1 MSTVATNAAARV
13 RWGYAW
19 PDALAFALGLGLAW
33 STGWKTADLV
43 WSLWLSS
50 LTIGYATIVWGALQP
65 AVVQFREGAMGRGV
79 AAIVGGSA
87 LIAFFT
93 VHFGLFHAAHAG
105 LLSQFFP
112 LLPEHKQ
119 QSFVDFTLLAEVVR
133 RYGWFVPVALIAER
147 QAFRLPVV
155 PPEPPARSVKA
166 PDIAARKARQAIG
179 SSMVFLPY
187 LNVVR
192 LHLLIFFFAAVHF
205 ARLESFAVYAI
216 VYAVYFFPWR
226 LVIDGQDVGTQR
238 SDAKKSR
245 GPASQPAPGTGER
258 SN

>member
-1 MSTVATNAAARV
+1 MSTVATESPAHA

-65 AVVQFREGAMGRGV
+65 AVMQFREGAATRGV
-79 AAIVGGSA
+79 AAVVGGFA
-87 LIAFFT
+87 LIAVFT
-93 VHFGLFHAAHAG
+93 VHFGIFHAAHAG
-105 LLSQFFP
+105 ILSQFFP
-112 LLPEHKQ
+112 LFPEHKQ
-119 QSFVDFTLLAEVVR
+119 KGFIDFTLLAEVVR

-147 QAFRLPVV
+147 QAFRLPAV
-155 PPEPPARSVKA
+155 PPEPPEMSVKA
-166 PDIAARKARQAIG
+166 PDIAARKTRQAIG
-179 SSMVFLPY
+179 SSLVFRPY
-187 LNVVR
+187 VNVVR

-205 ARLESFAVYAI
+205 AQLESFAVYAI

-226 LVIDGQDVGTQR
+226 LVIDAR
-238 SDAKKSR
+238 A
-245 GPASQPAPGTGER
+245 PAPT
-258 SN
+258 